1 MVAAED
7 GSLSVASTGAD
18 ATGAG
23 SMLDESVPSLLQ
35 AQNLHFLCLCLFAC
49 SLCALHVR
57 INMSFLKTEWQ
68 AMVAIHGNPGSQAK

>member
-7 GSLSVASTGAD
+7 GSLSVASAGAD
-18 ATGAG
+18 ASGAG

-35 AQNLHFLCLCLFAC
+35 AQNLHFLCLFAC
-49 SLCALHVR
+49 SLCASHVL

-68 AMVAIHGNPGSQAK
+68 AMVVIHGNPGLQAK